1 MKIILL
7 QDIPKIGRK
16 GDIKDV
22 NDGYA
27 RNFLLPK
34 NLAGLA
40 TPEIVKNAQIKKL
53 KIGINLEKQKQSVKT
68 TLEKIKGQKIIIE
81 EKADEGGR
89 LFAGVNKNRIKKELA
104 DKFGQFEEKDLKFD
118 APIKQ
123 TGEYKISVERERL
136 KAEFILIIKPR

>member
-104 DKFGQFEEKDLKFD
+104 DKFGQIEEKDLKFD

-123 TGEYKISVERERL
+123 TGEYKISVEREGL

>member
-16 GDIKDV
+16 DDIKEV

-34 NLAGLA
+34 KLADFA
-40 TPEIVKNAQIKKL
+40 APETVKNAQIKKIRTEI
-53 KIGINLEKQKQSVKT
+53 KQEKEKQSFKT
-68 TLEKIKGQKIIIE
+68 VLENLKDREITIK
-81 EKADEGGR
+81 EKADKGGR
-89 LFAGVNKNRIKKELA
+89 LFAGINKAKIKKELA
-104 DKFGQFEEKDLKFD
+104 AKNFKGIEEEDLEFD

-123 TGEYKISVERERL
+123 TGEYKIAVEKKGL
-136 KAEFILIIKPR
+136 KAEFNLIVRQ